1 MKDGENIRFTGEG
14 DQEPGLE
21 PGDIIIVLDE
31 KEHRTF
37 RRHDNDLI
45 MEMDLELVEALCGF
59 QKTIDTLDK
68 RVLLL
73 TNLPGKYFLLCFRH
87 LSESCF
93 LLGALHKRSKF
104 ANFCHD
110 LMQNHLS

>member
-1 MKDGENIRFTGEG
+1 MQKIIKICDFIFVGMKDGENIRFSGEG

-21 PGDIIIVLDE
+21 PGDIVIVLDE
-31 KEHRTF
+31 KDHRTF

-68 RVLLL
+68 RVLVL
-73 TNLPGKYFLLCFRH
+73 TNLPGTVKTP
-87 LSESCF
+87 
-93 LLGALHKRSKF
+93 
-104 ANFCHD
+104 
-110 LMQNHLS
+110 